1 MRYLL
6 LLLTLVVIGCSKE
19 ITVDLPETE
28 TKLVVEATIEP
39 GQPPF
44 IILTRTQSYFA
55 PADPASFA
63 NIFVRDAVITV
74 QDGTTTYTI
83 PMVCSSILT
92 EQQLMAAALATGL
105 DPDILANLDICLYT
119 SLTEPATFGVVGRT
133 YTLTIQAEGKT
144 LTSTTTIPGP
154 PSLDTLWF
162 TLLDQEGDDGDDST
176 GFVWGRSQDP
186 DTLGNCYRALTRRT
200 NLDSN
205 GDPVDPTFAAPLG
218 STSNDEFFNGQ
229 VLEYIIARGNS
240 SFSDPA
246 DGGSTFKRGD
256 TVLVK
261 LYALGRDEFDF
272 YRSFESN
279 VATQGDLFSQPS
291 NVKSNITG
299 GLGVWAGLSPT
310 VKQVICQP

>member
-1 MRYLL
+1 M
-6 LLLTLVVIGCSKE
+6 
-19 ITVDLPETE
+19 
-28 TKLVVEATIEP
+28 
-39 GQPPF
+39 
-44 IILTRTQSYFA
+44 
-55 PADPASFA
+55 
-63 NIFVRDAVITV
+63 
-74 QDGTTTYTI
+74 
-83 PMVCSSILT
+83 
-92 EQQLMAAALATGL
+92 
-105 DPDILANLDICLYT
+105 
-119 SLTEPATFGVVGRT
+119 
-133 YTLTIQAEGKT
+133 
-144 LTSTTTIPGP
+144 
-154 PSLDTLWF
+154 
-162 TLLDQEGDDGDDST
+162 
-176 GFVWGRSQDP
+176 
-186 DTLGNCYRALTRRT
+186 GNCYRALTRRT

-240 SFSDPA
+240 SFSDPSE
-246 DGGSTFKRGD
+246 GGSTFKRGD

-310 VKQVICQP
+310 VKQVVCQP

>member
-1 MRYLL
+1 MC
-6 LLLTLVVIGCSKE
+6 I
-19 ITVDLPETE
+19 
-28 TKLVVEATIEP
+28 
-39 GQPPF
+39 
-44 IILTRTQSYFA
+44 
-55 PADPASFA
+55 
-63 NIFVRDAVITV
+63 RD
-74 QDGTTTYTI
+74 
-83 PMVCSSILT
+83 S
-92 EQQLMAAALATGL
+92 
-105 DPDILANLDICLYT
+105 
-119 SLTEPATFGVVGRT
+119 
-133 YTLTIQAEGKT
+133 
-144 LTSTTTIPGP
+144 TSTTTIPGP